1 MVKALQVTISTI
13 ASKLGFSLSK
23 TQLQSVG
30 VAAARLYHKR
40 HQMPPPKESLDL
52 GDDEDRRVNLYTKDD
67 EDLIIEA
74 LRSMRA

>member
-1 MVKALQVTISTI
+1 
-13 ASKLGFSLSK
+13 
-23 TQLQSVG
+23 
-30 VAAARLYHKR
+30 
-40 HQMPPPKESLDL
+40 MPPPKESLDL